1 MLKTTNANTK
11 KAKKIWTARQT
22 TSVVERRAVAKVP
35 VLPKLAL
42 WGNAR
47 PSKPQLD
54 SADGQADPE
63 HGQRGGDDKQ
73 HLAFIPVPST
83 ELPRPSEFPE

>member
-1 MLKTTNANTK
+1 MLKTTNANKK

-22 TSVVERRAVAKVP
+22 TSVAEQLNMAKVP

-47 PSKPQLD
+47 PSKLQLD
-54 SADGQADPE
+54 SADRQADPMC
-63 HGQRGGDDKQ
+63 GQKGVG
-73 HLAFIPVPST
+73 
-83 ELPRPSEFPE
+83 